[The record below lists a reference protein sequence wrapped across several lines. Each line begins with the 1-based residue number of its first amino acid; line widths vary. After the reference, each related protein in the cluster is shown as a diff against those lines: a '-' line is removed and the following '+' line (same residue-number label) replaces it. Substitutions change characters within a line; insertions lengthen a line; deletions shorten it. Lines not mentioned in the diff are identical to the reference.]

1 MEFIDGTK
9 MHDVYQSE
17 SEEFDKPLLTKRIIE
32 SFMKQVLIDGFFHA
46 DPHAGNIIVLDDNVI
61 CYIDL
66 GLIGILDDDFR
77 KDLCDLLI
85 LLQKR
90 MSKVL

>member
-46 DPHAGNIIVLDDNVI
+46 DPHAGNIIV
-61 CYIDL
+61 
-66 GLIGILDDDFR
+66 R
-77 KDLCDLLI
+77 
-85 LLQKR
+85 
-90 MSKVL
+90 